1 MLMPSHADCP
11 ADTSSPDYLKKHGKR
26 KTVRE
31 NEMKKKRIMALLL
44 CLGVVASGCGRIDQK
59 ASVQKTEH
67 GFQGLEKQETS
78 EDAPDVSA
86 IAGGDA
92 KEVLMVYMVGSNLE
106 SDSGLASADI
116 EEMQQCGF
124 DDDDLKVL
132 ICTGGTD
139 SWWNPDIPDGECA
152 IFELTEDGFDQVASL
167 GDRDMADPQTLSGF
181 VDFAYQSYSAD
192 DYSMVLW
199 NHGGGA
205 ILGYGA
211 DENYGYDALSM
222 RELDEALGSTDM
234 AADGQKFEW
243 IGFDACLM
251 GMIEVADVLSDYS
264 DYMIASEEM
273 EAGDGWDYSF
283 LRQMTDYGYY
293 DGRDAAS
300 CVLDAYSSYYE
311 DNYRYVPDY
320 TLSCMDLTKT
330 DAVKEKLDA
339 FVLSAE
345 QELKD
350 GGYSK
355 IAKIRDQAKS
365 FGKVSEDTFYD
376 TVDLYDLSD
385 KMELLYPKESSDLK
399 AAIDD
404 CVVEQVSNVPMTHGM
419 AIYFPYE
426 NKDYVDEW
434 LDIYGDI
441 GFSDNYIGFVRNF
454 TATLSG
460 DPITDW
466 HVEDTAPE
474 EDVTAPGEYYVQ
486 LREDQVENLGHADYQ
501 LWMEDD
507 GYEGTY
513 ILWMLSSD
521 VSLSDDDKLYTNFD
535 GKRFFL
541 NDAEGGSVAC
551 CALEIESGED
561 YKKYEIPLML
571 WRKDADLPENVYAH
585 VRVDAEHP
593 DGEVIGFYS
602 EIDTDSTLF
611 PQKNQVVLNEG
622 DGVCP
627 YLFARE
633 IQFNEDGSVTPFSEW
648 EPNSGTG
655 AWITLS
661 DDYDIS
667 MQEPDEVS
675 NYCCLFR
682 ITDTQG
688 NQYYTNPVYIEK

>member
-1 MLMPSHADCP
+1 
-11 ADTSSPDYLKKHGKR
+11 
-26 KTVRE
+26 
-31 NEMKKKRIMALLL
+31 MKKRRIAALLL
-44 CLGVVASGCGRIDQK
+44 CFGILVSGCGKMEQK

-67 GFQGLEKQETS
+67 GFQGVTDHEETA
-78 EDAPDVSA
+78 EDLNISA
-86 IAGGDA
+86 ISGGDA
-92 KEVLMVYMVGSNLE
+92 KEVLMIYMVGSNLE
-106 SDSGLASADI
+106 SESGLASADI
-116 EEMQQCGF
+116 EEMQECGF
-124 DDDDLKVL
+124 DEDEMTVL

-139 SWWNPDIPDGECA
+139 YWWNPDIPDDECA
-152 IFELTEDGFDQVASL
+152 IFELTGDGLDQVASL
-167 GDRDMADPQTLSGF
+167 GERDMADPTTLSGF

-211 DENYGYDALSM
+211 DENYNYDALSM
-222 RELDEALGSTDM
+222 RELDEALGSTKM

-243 IGFDACLM
+243 LGFDACLM

-264 DYMIASEEM
+264 DYMIASEEL

-293 DGRDAAS
+293 GGADAAG
-300 CVLDAYSSYYE
+300 CILDAYSSYYE
-311 DNYRYVPDY
+311 DNYLYVPDY
-320 TLSCMDLTKT
+320 TLSCMDLSKT
-330 DAVKEKLDA
+330 DAVIEKLDA
-339 FVLSAE
+339 FVIAAE
-345 QELKD
+345 QELQA
-350 GGYSK
+350 GGYSR
-355 IAKIRDQAKS
+355 IAKIRDQAKT

-376 TVDLYDLSD
+376 TVDLYDLSE
-385 KMELLYPKESSDLK
+385 KMEDLYPVESEELK

-404 CVVEQVSNVPMTHGM
+404 CVVAQASNIPMTHGM

-426 NKDYVDEW
+426 NKEYVGAW
-434 LDIYGDI
+434 LDIYGEI
-441 GFSDNYIGFVRNF
+441 GFSDDYIGFVRNF

-460 DPITDW
+460 EPITDW
-466 HVEDTAPE
+466 NVEDTTPQ
-474 EDVTAPGEYYVQ
+474 EDAAAPGEYYVH
-486 LREDQVENLGHADYQ
+486 LTEDQMNNLGHADYQ

-507 GYEGTY
+507 GYKGTY

-541 NDAEGGSVAC
+541 TDATGGSIDC

-571 WRKDADLPENVYAH
+571 WRKDADLPESVYAH

-593 DGEVIGFYS
+593 DGELIGFYND
-602 EIDTDSTLF
+602 IDTDSTLF

-622 DGVCP
+622 DGVCA

-648 EPNSGTG
+648 KSNSGTG

-661 DDYDIS
+661 NDYSIS

-675 NYCCLFR
+675 DYCCLFR

>member
-1 MLMPSHADCP
+1 
-11 ADTSSPDYLKKHGKR
+11 
-26 KTVRE
+26 
-31 NEMKKKRIMALLL
+31 MKKRRIAALLL
-44 CLGVVASGCGRIDQK
+44 CFGILVSGCGKMEQK

-67 GFQGLEKQETS
+67 GFQGVTDHEETA
-78 EDAPDVSA
+78 EDLNISA
-86 IAGGDA
+86 ISGGDA
-92 KEVLMVYMVGSNLE
+92 KEVLMIYMVGSNLE
-106 SDSGLASADI
+106 SESGLASADI
-116 EEMQQCGF
+116 EEMQECGF
-124 DDDDLKVL
+124 DEDEMTVL

-139 SWWNPDIPDGECA
+139 YWWNPDIPDDECA
-152 IFELTEDGFDQVASL
+152 IFELTGDGLDQVASL
-167 GDRDMADPQTLSGF
+167 GERDMADPTTLSGF

-211 DENYGYDALSM
+211 DENYNYDALSM
-222 RELDEALGSTDM
+222 RELDEALGSTKM

-243 IGFDACLM
+243 LGFDACLM

-264 DYMIASEEM
+264 DYMIASEEL

-293 DGRDAAS
+293 GGADAAG
-300 CVLDAYSSYYE
+300 CILDAYSSYYE
-311 DNYRYVPDY
+311 DNYLYVPDY
-320 TLSCMDLTKT
+320 TLSCMDLSKT
-330 DAVKEKLDA
+330 DAVIEKLDA
-339 FVLSAE
+339 FVIAAE
-345 QELKD
+345 QELQA
-350 GGYSK
+350 GGYSR
-355 IAKIRDQAKS
+355 IAKIRDQAKT

-376 TVDLYDLSD
+376 TVDLYDLSE
-385 KMELLYPKESSDLK
+385 KMEDLYPVESEELK

-404 CVVEQVSNVPMTHGM
+404 CVVAQASNIPMTHGM

-426 NKDYVDEW
+426 NKEYVGAW
-434 LDIYGDI
+434 LDIYGEI
-441 GFSDNYIGFVRNF
+441 GFSDDYIGFVRNF

-460 DPITDW
+460 EPITDW
-466 HVEDTAPE
+466 NVEDTTPQ
-474 EDVTAPGEYYVQ
+474 EDAAAPGEYYVQ
-486 LREDQVENLGHADYQ
+486 LTEDQMNNLGHADYQ

-507 GYEGTY
+507 GYKGTY

-541 NDAEGGSVAC
+541 TDATGGSIDC

-571 WRKDADLPENVYAH
+571 WRKDADLPESVYAH

-593 DGEVIGFYS
+593 DGELIGFYND
-602 EIDTDSTLF
+602 IDTDSTLF

-622 DGVCP
+622 DGVCA

-648 EPNSGTG
+648 KSNSGTG

-661 DDYDIS
+661 NDYSIS

-675 NYCCLFR
+675 DYCCLFR

>member
-1 MLMPSHADCP
+1 
-11 ADTSSPDYLKKHGKR
+11 
-26 KTVRE
+26 
-31 NEMKKKRIMALLL
+31 MKKRRIAALLL
-44 CLGVVASGCGRIDQK
+44 CFGILVSGCGKMEQK

-67 GFQGLEKQETS
+67 GFQGVTDHEETA
-78 EDAPDVSA
+78 EDLNISA
-86 IAGGDA
+86 ISGGDA
-92 KEVLMVYMVGSNLE
+92 KEVLMIYMVGSNLE
-106 SDSGLASADI
+106 SESGLASADI
-116 EEMQQCGF
+116 EEMQECGF
-124 DDDDLKVL
+124 DEDEMTVL

-139 SWWNPDIPDGECA
+139 YWWNPDIPDDECA
-152 IFELTEDGFDQVASL
+152 IFELTGDGLDQVASL
-167 GDRDMADPQTLSGF
+167 GERDMADPTTLSGF

-211 DENYGYDALSM
+211 DENYNYDALSM
-222 RELDEALGSTDM
+222 RELDEALGSTKM

-243 IGFDACLM
+243 LGFDACLM

-264 DYMIASEEM
+264 DYMIASEEL

-293 DGRDAAS
+293 GGADAAG
-300 CVLDAYSSYYE
+300 CILDAYSSYYE
-311 DNYRYVPDY
+311 DNYLYVPDY
-320 TLSCMDLTKT
+320 TLSCMDLSKT
-330 DAVKEKLDA
+330 DAVIEKLDA
-339 FVLSAE
+339 FVIAAE
-345 QELKD
+345 QELQA
-350 GGYSK
+350 GGYSR
-355 IAKIRDQAKS
+355 IAKIRDQAKT

-376 TVDLYDLSD
+376 TVDLYDLSE
-385 KMELLYPKESSDLK
+385 KMEDLYPVESEELK

-404 CVVEQVSNVPMTHGM
+404 CVVAQASNIPMTHGM

-426 NKDYVDEW
+426 NKEYVGAW
-434 LDIYGDI
+434 LDIYGEI
-441 GFSDNYIGFVRNF
+441 GFSDDYIGFVRNF

-460 DPITDW
+460 EPITDW
-466 HVEDTAPE
+466 NVEDTTPQ
-474 EDVTAPGEYYVQ
+474 EDAAAPGEYYVQ
-486 LREDQVENLGHADYQ
+486 LTENQMNNLGHADYQ

-507 GYEGTY
+507 GYKGTY

-541 NDAEGGSVAC
+541 TDATGGSIDC

-571 WRKDADLPENVYAH
+571 WRKDADLPESVYAH

-593 DGEVIGFYS
+593 DGELIGFYND
-602 EIDTDSTLF
+602 IDTDSTLF

-622 DGVCP
+622 DGVCA

-648 EPNSGTG
+648 KSNSGTG

-661 DDYDIS
+661 NDYSIS

-675 NYCCLFR
+675 DYCCLFR

>member
-1 MLMPSHADCP
+1 
-11 ADTSSPDYLKKHGKR
+11 
-26 KTVRE
+26 
-31 NEMKKKRIMALLL
+31 MKKRRIAALLL
-44 CLGVVASGCGRIDQK
+44 CFGILVSGCGKMEQK

-67 GFQGLEKQETS
+67 GSQGVTDHEETA
-78 EDAPDVSA
+78 ENLNISA
-86 IAGGDA
+86 ISGGDA
-92 KEVLMVYMVGSNLE
+92 KEVLMIYMVGSNLE
-106 SDSGLASADI
+106 SESGLASADI
-116 EEMQQCGF
+116 EEMQECGF
-124 DDDDLKVL
+124 DEDEMTVL

-139 SWWNPDIPDGECA
+139 YWWNPDIPDDECA
-152 IFELTEDGFDQVASL
+152 IFELTGDGLDQVASL
-167 GDRDMADPQTLSGF
+167 GERDMADPTTLSGF

-211 DENYGYDALSM
+211 DENYNYDALSM
-222 RELDEALGSTDM
+222 RELDEALGSTKM

-243 IGFDACLM
+243 LGFDACLM

-264 DYMIASEEM
+264 DYMIASEEL

-293 DGRDAAS
+293 GGADAAG
-300 CVLDAYSSYYE
+300 CILDAYSSYYE
-311 DNYRYVPDY
+311 DNYLYVPDY
-320 TLSCMDLTKT
+320 TLSCMDLSKT
-330 DAVKEKLDA
+330 DAVIEKLDA
-339 FVLSAE
+339 FVIAAE
-345 QELKD
+345 QELQA
-350 GGYSK
+350 GGYSR
-355 IAKIRDQAKS
+355 IAKIRDQAKT

-376 TVDLYDLSD
+376 TVDLYDLSE
-385 KMELLYPKESSDLK
+385 KMEDLYPVESEELK

-404 CVVEQVSNVPMTHGM
+404 CVVAQASNIPMTHGM

-426 NKDYVDEW
+426 NKEYVGAW
-434 LDIYGDI
+434 LDIYGEI
-441 GFSDNYIGFVRNF
+441 GFSDDYIGFVRNF

-460 DPITDW
+460 EPITDW
-466 HVEDTAPE
+466 NVEDTTPQ
-474 EDVTAPGEYYVQ
+474 EDAAAPGEYYVQ
-486 LREDQVENLGHADYQ
+486 LTEDQMNNLGHADYQ

-507 GYEGTY
+507 GYKGTY

-541 NDAEGGSVAC
+541 TDATGGSIDC

-571 WRKDADLPENVYAH
+571 WRKDADLPESVYAH

-593 DGEVIGFYS
+593 DGELIGFYND
-602 EIDTDSTLF
+602 IDTDSTLF

-622 DGVCP
+622 DGVCA

-648 EPNSGTG
+648 KSNSGTG

-661 DDYDIS
+661 NDYSIS

-675 NYCCLFR
+675 DYCCLFR

>member
-1 MLMPSHADCP
+1 
-11 ADTSSPDYLKKHGKR
+11 
-26 KTVRE
+26 
-31 NEMKKKRIMALLL
+31 MKKRRIAALLL
-44 CLGVVASGCGRIDQK
+44 CFGILVSGCGKMEQK

-67 GFQGLEKQETS
+67 GFQGVTDHEETA
-78 EDAPDVSA
+78 ENLNISA
-86 IAGGDA
+86 ISGGDA
-92 KEVLMVYMVGSNLE
+92 KEVLMIYMVGSNLE
-106 SDSGLASADI
+106 SESGLASADI
-116 EEMQQCGF
+116 EEMQECGF
-124 DDDDLKVL
+124 DEDEMTVL

-139 SWWNPDIPDGECA
+139 YWWNLDIPDDECA
-152 IFELTEDGFDQVASL
+152 IFELTGDGLDQVASL
-167 GDRDMADPQTLSGF
+167 GERDMADPTTLSGF

-211 DENYGYDALSM
+211 DENYNYDALSM
-222 RELDEALGSTDM
+222 RELDEALGSTKM

-243 IGFDACLM
+243 LGFDACLM

-264 DYMIASEEM
+264 DYMIASEEL

-293 DGRDAAS
+293 GGADAAG
-300 CVLDAYSSYYE
+300 CILDAYSSYYE
-311 DNYRYVPDY
+311 DNYLYVPDY
-320 TLSCMDLTKT
+320 TLSCMDLSKT
-330 DAVKEKLDA
+330 DAVIEKLDA
-339 FVLSAE
+339 FVIAAE
-345 QELKD
+345 QELQA
-350 GGYSK
+350 GGYSR
-355 IAKIRDQAKS
+355 IAKIRDQAKT

-376 TVDLYDLSD
+376 TVDLYDLSE
-385 KMELLYPKESSDLK
+385 KMEDLYPVESEELK

-404 CVVEQVSNVPMTHGM
+404 CVVAQASNIPMTHGM

-426 NKDYVDEW
+426 NKEYVGAW
-434 LDIYGDI
+434 LDIYGEI
-441 GFSDNYIGFVRNF
+441 GFSDDYIGFVRNF

-460 DPITDW
+460 EPITDW
-466 HVEDTAPE
+466 NVEDTTPQ
-474 EDVTAPGEYYVQ
+474 EDAAAPGEYYVQ
-486 LREDQVENLGHADYQ
+486 LTENQMNNLGHADYQ

-507 GYEGTY
+507 GYKGTY

-541 NDAEGGSVAC
+541 TDATGGSIDC

-571 WRKDADLPENVYAH
+571 WRKDADLPESVYAH

-593 DGEVIGFYS
+593 DGELIGFYND
-602 EIDTDSTLF
+602 IDTDSTLF

-622 DGVCP
+622 DGVCA

-648 EPNSGTG
+648 KSNSGTG

-661 DDYDIS
+661 NDYSIS

-675 NYCCLFR
+675 DYCCLFR

>member
-1 MLMPSHADCP
+1 
-11 ADTSSPDYLKKHGKR
+11 
-26 KTVRE
+26 
-31 NEMKKKRIMALLL
+31 MKKRRIAALLL
-44 CLGVVASGCGRIDQK
+44 CFGILVSGCGKMEQK

-67 GFQGLEKQETS
+67 GFQGVTDHEETA
-78 EDAPDVSA
+78 ENLNISA
-86 IAGGDA
+86 ISGGDA
-92 KEVLMVYMVGSNLE
+92 KEVLMIYMVGSNLE
-106 SDSGLASADI
+106 SESGLASADI
-116 EEMQQCGF
+116 EEMQECGF
-124 DDDDLKVL
+124 DEDEMTVL

-139 SWWNPDIPDGECA
+139 YWWNPDIPDDECA
-152 IFELTEDGFDQVASL
+152 IFELTGDGLDQVASL
-167 GDRDMADPQTLSGF
+167 GERDMADPTTLSGF

-211 DENYGYDALSM
+211 DENYNYDALSM
-222 RELDEALGSTDM
+222 RELDEALGSTKM

-243 IGFDACLM
+243 LGFDACLM

-264 DYMIASEEM
+264 DYMIASEEL

-293 DGRDAAS
+293 GGADAAG
-300 CVLDAYSSYYE
+300 CILDAYSSYYE
-311 DNYRYVPDY
+311 DNYLYVPDY
-320 TLSCMDLTKT
+320 TLSCMDLSKT
-330 DAVKEKLDA
+330 DAVIEKLDA
-339 FVLSAE
+339 FVIAAE
-345 QELKD
+345 QELQA
-350 GGYSK
+350 GGYSR
-355 IAKIRDQAKS
+355 IAKIRDQAKT

-376 TVDLYDLSD
+376 TVDLYDLSE
-385 KMELLYPKESSDLK
+385 KMEDLYPVESEELK

-404 CVVEQVSNVPMTHGM
+404 CVVAQASNIPMTHGM

-426 NKDYVDEW
+426 NKEYVGEW
-434 LDIYGDI
+434 LDIYGEI
-441 GFSDNYIGFVRNF
+441 GFSDDYIGFVRNF

-460 DPITDW
+460 EPITDW
-466 HVEDTAPE
+466 NVEDTTPQ
-474 EDVTAPGEYYVQ
+474 EDAAAPGEYYVQ
-486 LREDQVENLGHADYQ
+486 LTEDQMNNLGHADYQ

-507 GYEGTY
+507 GYKGTY

-541 NDAEGGSVAC
+541 TDATGGSIDC

-571 WRKDADLPENVYAH
+571 WRKDADLPESVYAH

-593 DGEVIGFYS
+593 DGELIGFYND
-602 EIDTDSTLF
+602 IDTDSTLF

-622 DGVCP
+622 DGVCA

-648 EPNSGTG
+648 KSNSGTG

-661 DDYDIS
+661 NDYSIS

-675 NYCCLFR
+675 DYCCLFR

>member
-1 MLMPSHADCP
+1 
-11 ADTSSPDYLKKHGKR
+11 
-26 KTVRE
+26 
-31 NEMKKKRIMALLL
+31 MKKRRIAALLL
-44 CLGVVASGCGRIDQK
+44 CFGILVSGCGKMEQK

-67 GFQGLEKQETS
+67 GFQGVTDHEETA
-78 EDAPDVSA
+78 EDLNISA
-86 IAGGDA
+86 ISGGDA
-92 KEVLMVYMVGSNLE
+92 KEVLMIYMVGSNLE
-106 SDSGLASADI
+106 SESGLASADI
-116 EEMQQCGF
+116 EEMQECGF
-124 DDDDLKVL
+124 DEDEMTVL

-139 SWWNPDIPDGECA
+139 YWWNPDIPDDECA
-152 IFELTEDGFDQVASL
+152 IFELTGDGLDQVASL
-167 GDRDMADPQTLSGF
+167 GERDMADPTTLSGF

-211 DENYGYDALSM
+211 DENYNYDALSM
-222 RELDEALGSTDM
+222 RELDEALGSTKM

-243 IGFDACLM
+243 LGFDACLM

-264 DYMIASEEM
+264 DYMIASEEL

-283 LRQMTDYGYY
+283 LSQMTDYGYY
-293 DGRDAAS
+293 GGADAAG
-300 CVLDAYSSYYE
+300 CILDAYSSYYE
-311 DNYRYVPDY
+311 DNYLYVPDY
-320 TLSCMDLTKT
+320 TLSCMDLSKT
-330 DAVKEKLDA
+330 DAVIEKLDA
-339 FVLSAE
+339 FVIAAE
-345 QELKD
+345 QELQA
-350 GGYSK
+350 GGYSR
-355 IAKIRDQAKS
+355 IAKIRDQAKT

-376 TVDLYDLSD
+376 TVDLYDLSE
-385 KMELLYPKESSDLK
+385 KMEDLYPVESEELK

-404 CVVEQVSNVPMTHGM
+404 CVVAQASNIPMTHGM

-426 NKDYVDEW
+426 NKEYVGEW
-434 LDIYGDI
+434 LDIYGEI
-441 GFSDNYIGFVRNF
+441 GFSDDYIGFVRNF

-460 DPITDW
+460 EPITDW
-466 HVEDTAPE
+466 NVEDTTPQ
-474 EDVTAPGEYYVQ
+474 EDAAAPGEYYVQ
-486 LREDQVENLGHADYQ
+486 LTEDQMNNLGHADYQ

-507 GYEGTY
+507 GYKGTY

-541 NDAEGGSVAC
+541 TDATGGSIDC

-571 WRKDADLPENVYAH
+571 WRKDADLPESVYAH

-593 DGEVIGFYS
+593 DGELIGFYND
-602 EIDTDSTLF
+602 IDTDSTLF

-622 DGVCP
+622 DGVCA

-648 EPNSGTG
+648 KSNSGTG

-661 DDYDIS
+661 NDYSIS

-675 NYCCLFR
+675 DYCCLFR

>member
-1 MLMPSHADCP
+1 
-11 ADTSSPDYLKKHGKR
+11 
-26 KTVRE
+26 
-31 NEMKKKRIMALLL
+31 MKKRRIAALLL
-44 CLGVVASGCGRIDQK
+44 CFGILVSGCGKMEQK

-67 GFQGLEKQETS
+67 GFQGVTDHEETA
-78 EDAPDVSA
+78 EDLNISA
-86 IAGGDA
+86 ISGGDA
-92 KEVLMVYMVGSNLE
+92 KEVLMIYMVGSNLE
-106 SDSGLASADI
+106 SESGLASADI
-116 EEMQQCGF
+116 EEMQECGF
-124 DDDDLKVL
+124 DEDEMTVL

-139 SWWNPDIPDGECA
+139 YWWNPDIPDDECA
-152 IFELTEDGFDQVASL
+152 IFELTGDGLDQVASL
-167 GDRDMADPQTLSGF
+167 GERDMADPTTLSGF

-211 DENYGYDALSM
+211 DENYNYDALSM
-222 RELDEALGSTDM
+222 RELDEALGSTKM

-243 IGFDACLM
+243 LGFDACLM

-264 DYMIASEEM
+264 DYMIASEEL

-293 DGRDAAS
+293 GGADAAG
-300 CVLDAYSSYYE
+300 CILDAYSSYYE
-311 DNYRYVPDY
+311 DNYLYVPDY
-320 TLSCMDLTKT
+320 TLSCMDLSKT
-330 DAVKEKLDA
+330 DAVIEKLDA
-339 FVLSAE
+339 FVIAAE
-345 QELKD
+345 QELQA
-350 GGYSK
+350 GGYSR
-355 IAKIRDQAKS
+355 IAKIRDQAKT

-376 TVDLYDLSD
+376 TVDLYDLSE
-385 KMELLYPKESSDLK
+385 KMEDLYPVESEELK

-404 CVVEQVSNVPMTHGM
+404 CVVAQASNIPMTHGM

-426 NKDYVDEW
+426 NKEYVGEW
-434 LDIYGDI
+434 LDIYGEI
-441 GFSDNYIGFVRNF
+441 GFSDDYIGFVRNF

-460 DPITDW
+460 EPITDW
-466 HVEDTAPE
+466 NVEDTTPQ
-474 EDVTAPGEYYVQ
+474 EDAAAPGEYYVQ
-486 LREDQVENLGHADYQ
+486 LTEDQMNNLGHADYQ

-507 GYEGTY
+507 GYKGTY

-541 NDAEGGSVAC
+541 TDATGGSIDC

-571 WRKDADLPENVYAH
+571 WRKDADLPESVYAH

-593 DGEVIGFYS
+593 DGELIGFYND
-602 EIDTDSTLF
+602 IDTDSTLF

-622 DGVCP
+622 DGVCA

-648 EPNSGTG
+648 KSNSGTG

-661 DDYDIS
+661 NDYSIS

-675 NYCCLFR
+675 DYCCLFR

>member
-1 MLMPSHADCP
+1 
-11 ADTSSPDYLKKHGKR
+11 
-26 KTVRE
+26 
-31 NEMKKKRIMALLL
+31 MKKRRIAALLL
-44 CLGVVASGCGRIDQK
+44 CFGILVSGCGKMEQK

-67 GFQGLEKQETS
+67 GFQGVTDHEEAA
-78 EDAPDVSA
+78 EDLNIST
-86 IAGGDA
+86 ISGGDA
-92 KEVLMVYMVGSNLE
+92 KEVLMIYMVGSNLE
-106 SDSGLASADI
+106 SESGLASADI
-116 EEMQQCGF
+116 EEMQECGF
-124 DDDDLKVL
+124 DEDEMTVL

-139 SWWNPDIPDGECA
+139 YWWNPDIPDDECA
-152 IFELTEDGFDQVASL
+152 IFELTGDGLDQVASL
-167 GDRDMADPQTLSGF
+167 GERDMADPTTLSGF

-211 DENYGYDALSM
+211 DENYNYDALSM
-222 RELDEALGSTDM
+222 RELDEALGSTKM
-234 AADGQKFEW
+234 TADGQKFEW
-243 IGFDACLM
+243 LGFDACLM

-264 DYMIASEEM
+264 DYMIASEEL

-293 DGRDAAS
+293 GGADAAG
-300 CVLDAYSSYYE
+300 CILDAYSSYYE
-311 DNYRYVPDY
+311 DNYLYVPDY
-320 TLSCMDLTKT
+320 TLSCMDLSKT
-330 DAVKEKLDA
+330 DAVIEKLDA
-339 FVLSAE
+339 FVIAAE
-345 QELKD
+345 QELQA
-350 GGYSK
+350 GGYSR
-355 IAKIRDQAKS
+355 IAKIRDQAKT

-376 TVDLYDLSD
+376 TVDLYDLSE
-385 KMELLYPKESSDLK
+385 KMEDLYPVESEELK

-404 CVVEQVSNVPMTHGM
+404 CVVAQASNIPMTHGM

-426 NKDYVDEW
+426 NKEYVGEW
-434 LDIYGDI
+434 LNIYGEI
-441 GFSDNYIGFVRNF
+441 GFSDDYIGFVRNF

-460 DPITDW
+460 EPITDW
-466 HVEDTAPE
+466 NVEDTTPQ
-474 EDVTAPGEYYVQ
+474 EDAAAPGEYYVQ
-486 LREDQVENLGHADYQ
+486 LTEDQMNNLGHADYQ

-507 GYEGTY
+507 GYKGTY

-541 NDAEGGSVAC
+541 TDATGGSIDC

-571 WRKDADLPENVYAH
+571 WRKDADLPESVYAH

-593 DGEVIGFYS
+593 DGELIGFYND
-602 EIDTDSTLF
+602 IDTDSTLF

-622 DGVCP
+622 DGVCA

-648 EPNSGTG
+648 KSNSGTG

-661 DDYDIS
+661 NDYSIS

-675 NYCCLFR
+675 DYCCLFR

>member
-1 MLMPSHADCP
+1 
-11 ADTSSPDYLKKHGKR
+11 
-26 KTVRE
+26 
-31 NEMKKKRIMALLL
+31 MKKRRIAALLL
-44 CLGVVASGCGRIDQK
+44 CFGILVSGCGKMEQK

-67 GFQGLEKQETS
+67 GFQGVTDHEETA
-78 EDAPDVSA
+78 EDLNISA
-86 IAGGDA
+86 ISGGDA
-92 KEVLMVYMVGSNLE
+92 KEVLMIYMVGSNLE
-106 SDSGLASADI
+106 SESGLASADI
-116 EEMQQCGF
+116 EEMQECGF
-124 DDDDLKVL
+124 DEDEMTVL

-139 SWWNPDIPDGECA
+139 YWWNPDIPDDECA
-152 IFELTEDGFDQVASL
+152 IFELTGDGLDQVASL
-167 GDRDMADPQTLSGF
+167 GEQDMADPTTLSGF

-211 DENYGYDALSM
+211 DENYNYDALSM
-222 RELDEALGSTDM
+222 RELDEALGSTKM
-234 AADGQKFEW
+234 VADGQKFEW
-243 IGFDACLM
+243 LGFDACLM

-264 DYMIASEEM
+264 DYMIASEEL

-293 DGRDAAS
+293 GGADAAG
-300 CVLDAYSSYYE
+300 CILDAYSSYYE
-311 DNYRYVPDY
+311 DNYLYVPDY
-320 TLSCMDLTKT
+320 TLSCMDLSKT
-330 DAVKEKLDA
+330 DAVIEKLDA
-339 FVLSAE
+339 FVIAAE
-345 QELKD
+345 QELQA
-350 GGYSK
+350 GGYSR
-355 IAKIRDQAKS
+355 IAKIRDQAKT

-376 TVDLYDLSD
+376 TVDLYDLSE
-385 KMELLYPKESSDLK
+385 KMEDLYPVESEELK

-404 CVVEQVSNVPMTHGM
+404 CVVAQASNIPMTHGM

-426 NKDYVDEW
+426 NKEYVGEW
-434 LDIYGDI
+434 LDIYGEI
-441 GFSDNYIGFVRNF
+441 GFSDDYIGFVRNF

-460 DPITDW
+460 EPITDW
-466 HVEDTAPE
+466 NVEDTTPQ
-474 EDVTAPGEYYVQ
+474 EDAAAPGEYYVQ
-486 LREDQVENLGHADYQ
+486 LTEDQMNNLGHADYQ

-507 GYEGTY
+507 GYKGTY

-541 NDAEGGSVAC
+541 TDATGGSIDC

-571 WRKDADLPENVYAH
+571 WRKDADLPESVYAH

-593 DGEVIGFYS
+593 DGELIGFYND
-602 EIDTDSTLF
+602 IDTDSTLF

-622 DGVCP
+622 DGVCA

-648 EPNSGTG
+648 KSNSGTG

-661 DDYDIS
+661 NDYSIS

-675 NYCCLFR
+675 DYCCLFR

>member
-1 MLMPSHADCP
+1 
-11 ADTSSPDYLKKHGKR
+11 
-26 KTVRE
+26 
-31 NEMKKKRIMALLL
+31 MKKRRIAALLL
-44 CLGVVASGCGRIDQK
+44 CFGILVSGCGKMEQK

-67 GFQGLEKQETS
+67 GFQGVTDHEEAA
-78 EDAPDVSA
+78 EDLNISA
-86 IAGGDA
+86 ISGGDA
-92 KEVLMVYMVGSNLE
+92 KEVLMIYMVGSNLE
-106 SDSGLASADI
+106 SESGLASADI
-116 EEMQQCGF
+116 EEMQECGF
-124 DDDDLKVL
+124 DEDEMTVL

-139 SWWNPDIPDGECA
+139 YWWNPDIPDDECA
-152 IFELTEDGFDQVASL
+152 IFELTGDGLDQVASL
-167 GDRDMADPQTLSGF
+167 GERDMADPTTLSGF

-211 DENYGYDALSM
+211 DENYNYDALSM
-222 RELDEALGSTDM
+222 RELDEALGSTKM

-243 IGFDACLM
+243 LGFDACLM

-264 DYMIASEEM
+264 DYMIASEEL

-293 DGRDAAS
+293 GGADAAG
-300 CVLDAYSSYYE
+300 CILDAYSSYYE
-311 DNYRYVPDY
+311 DNYLYVPDY
-320 TLSCMDLTKT
+320 TLSCMDLSKT
-330 DAVKEKLDA
+330 DAVIEKLDA
-339 FVLSAE
+339 FVIAAE
-345 QELKD
+345 QELQA
-350 GGYSK
+350 GGYSR
-355 IAKIRDQAKS
+355 IAKIRDQAKT

-376 TVDLYDLSD
+376 TVDLYDLSE
-385 KMELLYPKESSDLK
+385 KMEDLYPVESEELK

-404 CVVEQVSNVPMTHGM
+404 CVVAQASNIPMTHGM

-426 NKDYVDEW
+426 NKEYVGEW
-434 LDIYGDI
+434 LDIYGEI
-441 GFSDNYIGFVRNF
+441 GFSDDYIGFVRNF

-460 DPITDW
+460 EPITDW
-466 HVEDTAPE
+466 NVEDTTPQ
-474 EDVTAPGEYYVQ
+474 EDAAAPGEYYVQ
-486 LREDQVENLGHADYQ
+486 LTEDQMNNLGHADYQ

-507 GYEGTY
+507 GYKGTY

-541 NDAEGGSVAC
+541 TDATGGSIDC

-571 WRKDADLPENVYAH
+571 WRKDADLPESVYAH

-593 DGEVIGFYS
+593 DGELIGFYND
-602 EIDTDSTLF
+602 IDTDSTLF

-622 DGVCP
+622 DGVCA

-648 EPNSGTG
+648 KSNSGTG

-661 DDYDIS
+661 NDYSIS

-675 NYCCLFR
+675 DYCCLFR